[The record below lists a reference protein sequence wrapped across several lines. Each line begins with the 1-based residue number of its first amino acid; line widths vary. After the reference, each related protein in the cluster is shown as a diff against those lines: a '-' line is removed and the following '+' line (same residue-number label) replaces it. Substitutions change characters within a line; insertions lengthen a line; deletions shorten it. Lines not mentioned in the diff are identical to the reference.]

1 MTSNGGRMLTGK
13 RITIVWC
20 VLISGI
26 FLISIVPAG
35 SWIYQSVASFYSDRW
50 IHFLTYASIAAI
62 PVGTWKKRPGI
73 LLSFLPAIYCL
84 VVEYVQGQ
92 APGRIVTTHNVTAD
106 LFGIAAGILLGLN
119 IRVMRSS
126 TKTNDHANSD
136 TPRSILC

>member
-1 MTSNGGRMLTGK
+1 MRAHQRNFLNLDCAGGKLDLSVCCELLFRPLDTLPYL
-13 RITIVWC
+13 C
-20 VLISGI
+20 VNSGDPGGD
-26 FLISIVPAG
+26 VEEK
-35 SWIYQSVASFYSDRW
+35 
-50 IHFLTYASIAAI
+50 
-62 PVGTWKKRPGI
+62 TWHSP
-73 LLSFLPAIYCL
+73 LFLPAIYCL

>member
-1 MTSNGGRMLTGK
+1 
-13 RITIVWC
+13 

-26 FLISIVPAG
+26 FLISIVPAR

-50 IHFLTYASIAAI
+50 VHFLAYASIAAI
-62 PVGTWKKRPGI
+62 PVGTWKKRHGI
-73 LLSFLPAIYCL
+73 LLSFLPAIFCL

-126 TKTNDHANSD
+126 TKTTDHANSD
-136 TPRSILC
+136 THPSILC